1 MEKTSLFYLYSY
13 VYELF
18 LVSFMLAAI
27 GFKEES
33 KKLMIFSAFM
43 FFGLLFF
50 FRNNWNLDDDKT
62 KIEFLN
68 PSSSKIV
75 KIERNVND
83 KNIEFMN
90 EPYTKLSTYLSPF
103 DMHFM
108 VAPCDCIL
116 IEKVYK
122 PQRNTDSECMR
133 HIFKNIK
140 DERIFYLDQ
149 IVSKPLHWGWI
160 PSVLYDRCVSFIK
173 EGDKLTQGERYGLIR
188 FGSNM
193 EYGLPS
199 IYKVLIKERSKIQI
213 GNTIANIPDEN
224 DIIIKD

>member
-18 LVSFMLAAI
+18 LVSFMLSAI

-50 FRNNWNLDDDKT
+50 FRNNWTLDENKT

-83 KNIEFMN
+83 KNVEFMN
-90 EPYTKLSTYLSPF
+90 EPYTKLSTYLSP
-103 DMHFM
+103 
-108 VAPCDCIL
+108 L
-116 IEKVYK
+116 IA
-122 PQRNTDSECMR
+122 
-133 HIFKNIK
+133 
-140 DERIFYLDQ
+140 
-149 IVSKPLHWGWI
+149 
-160 PSVLYDRCVSFIK
+160 LYGCS
-173 EGDKLTQGERYGLIR
+173 L
-188 FGSNM
+188 
-193 EYGLPS
+193 
-199 IYKVLIKERSKIQI
+199 
-213 GNTIANIPDEN
+213 
-224 DIIIKD
+224 